1 MGFDL
6 SIRYLTTGGNM
17 KDRAIV
23 QRYLDPGD
31 ALGEVLFG
39 LIMVL
44 SFTVGAR
51 FLMTEEEFDSTELI
65 VGAVG
70 CNIAWGVIDGVL
82 FVLGNLFHRSQRARF
97 YRSLRS
103 APNEAE
109 ALVAVQ
115 EEFALEDEPL
125 AILPEDRARLYEAIL
140 TLSAHAAPARARLQ
154 RRDFSSAVVVFLL
167 VSATALPGVIP
178 FLLLQ
183 DSHLALRV
191 SNAVL
196 ILLLFIGGYR
206 WGHYTDAR
214 PWRVGLTV
222 MLLGVA
228 MVFVAVAL
236 GG

>member
-1 MGFDL
+1 
-6 SIRYLTTGGNM
+6 M

-51 FLMTEEEFDSTELI
+51 FLMTEEEFNSTELT

-70 CNIAWGVIDGVL
+70 CNIAWGVIDAVL

-109 ALVAVQ
+109 ALAAVQ
-115 EEFALEDEPL
+115 DEFGLEDEPL
-125 AILPEDRARLYEAIL
+125 AVPAEDRTRLYQAIL
-140 TLSAHAAPARARLQ
+140 TLSAHAAPARARLL
-154 RRDFSSAVVVFLL
+154 RRDFSSAVAVFLL

-183 DSHLALRV
+183 DSHVALRV
-191 SNAVL
+191 SNTVL
-196 ILLLFIGGYR
+196 ILLLFLGGYR
-206 WGHYTDAR
+206 WGHYTDVP
-214 PWRVGLTV
+214 PWRVGLAVTF
-222 MLLGVA
+222 LGIA
-228 MVFVAVAL
+228 MVLVAVAL

>member
-1 MGFDL
+1 M
-6 SIRYLTTGGNM
+6 T
-17 KDRAIV
+17 DRAIV
-23 QRYLDPGD
+23 QRYLDPGE

-51 FLMTEEEFDSTELI
+51 LLMVEEGFDTTELV

-109 ALVAVQ
+109 ALAAVQ
-115 EEFALEDEPL
+115 EEFGLEDEPL
-125 AILPEDRARLYEAIL
+125 AILPEDRARLYQAIL
-140 TLSAHAAPARARLQ
+140 TLSAHAAPARARLL

-178 FLLLQ
+178 FFLFE
-183 DSHLALRV
+183 DSDLALRV

-196 ILLLFIGGYR
+196 VLLLFLGGCR

-222 MLLGVA
+222 MFLGVS
-228 MVFVAVAL
+228 MVLVAVAL

>member
-1 MGFDL
+1 M
-6 SIRYLTTGGNM
+6 T
-17 KDRAIV
+17 DRAIV
-23 QRYLDPGD
+23 QRYLDPGE

-51 FLMTEEEFDSTELI
+51 LLMAEEVFDTTELV

-70 CNIAWGVIDGVL
+70 CNIAWGVIDAVL

-103 APNEAE
+103 ASSQAE
-109 ALVAVQ
+109 ALAALQ
-115 EEFALEDEPL
+115 DEFGLDDEPL
-125 AILPEDRARLYEAIL
+125 AARPEDRARLYEAML
-140 TLSAHAAPARARLQ
+140 TLSAHAAPARARLLA
-154 RRDFSSAVVVFLL
+154 RDFSSAAVVFLL
-167 VSATALPGVIP
+167 VSVTALPGVIP
-178 FLLLQ
+178 FLLLK
-183 DSHLALRV
+183 DSDLALRV
-191 SNAVL
+191 SNTVL
-196 ILLLFIGGYR
+196 ILLLFLGGYR